1 MRKDEKSGKNAKKVL
16 TFCFRFDN
24 ISKRLRDRRNNTK
37 QTGREHFLREEK
49 VLDKEFR
56 MCYSDMVASSD
67 EGITDQFLEKEFE
80 KVLDKAS

>member
-1 MRKDEKSGKNAKKVL
+1 
-16 TFCFRFDN
+16 
-24 ISKRLRDRRNNTK
+24 
-37 QTGREHFLREEK
+37 
-49 VLDKEFR
+49 

>member
-1 MRKDEKSGKNAKKVL
+1 MAENSDSIV
-16 TFCFRFDN
+16 
-24 ISKRLRDRRNNTK
+24 KRLRDRRNNTK